1 MSKVLNSF
9 VATAVGFNPKEW
21 KYHVIVDFSSSML
34 KPIRPGYSRANQA
47 KELAFGLLGE
57 LNSIGVPSIELYRFN
72 NGAVAHVPEVSDAEQ
87 LGNALVARVVGGTP
101 LDLALNAAFDVSR
114 GNDQKDAFIILL
126 DGQPDSRAE
135 TERVIINYVNTLQS
149 AEDALILPVQIGD
162 EPDAYEWLKTDLDE
176 NLRAKF
182 DVIYTV
188 TSKEFGDYP
197 SLLAMFAHALA
208 QSK

>member
-1 MSKVLNSF
+1 MNMIVSSF
-9 VATAVGFNPKEW
+9 VATAVSFNPKEW
-21 KYHVIVDFSSSML
+21 KFHVIVDFSSSML
-34 KPIRPGYSRANQA
+34 KTIRPGYSRANQA

-72 NGAVAHVPEVSDAEQ
+72 NGAVTHVPEVSDAQQ
-87 LGNALVARVVGGTP
+87 LDNALVARVVGGTP
-101 LDLALNAAFDVSR
+101 LDLALSTAFDVSR
-114 GNDQKDAFIILL
+114 GNDQKNAFIILL
-126 DGQPDSRAE
+126 DGQPDSKSE
-135 TERVIINYVNTLQS
+135 TERVIIGYVNTLQS

-162 EPDAYEWLKTDLDE
+162 EPEAYEWLKTDLDE

-197 SLLAMFAHALA
+197 SLLAMFSHAQA

>member
-1 MSKVLNSF
+1 MASTVSNF
-9 VATAVGFNPKEW
+9 VATAVSFIPTAW

-72 NGAVAHVPEVSDAEQ
+72 NGTVTHVPEVSNAEE

-101 LDLALNAAFDVSR
+101 LDLALSTAFDASR
-114 GNDQKDAFIILL
+114 GSDQKNAFIILL
-126 DGQPDSRAE
+126 DGQPDSKSE

-149 AEDALILPVQIGD
+149 AEDVLILPVQIGD
-162 EPDAYEWLKTDLDE
+162 EPEAYEWLKTDLDE

-197 SLLAMFAHALA
+197 SLLAMFAHAQA